1 MNVSGIVSV
10 LIAANATAHALIA
23 GRVYP
28 GVAKQETA
36 YPCVVVNLVNPGA
49 TTTKREVSNLD
60 ITMVQVDVYGSTYTA
75 TAAASAAIRTALDNY
90 SGTVT
95 LTGGGTTVVA
105 GITYTN
111 EMDGYVERPDIF
123 RRITE
128 YHISL
133 KR

>member
-1 MNVSGIVSV
+1 
-10 LIAANATAHALIA
+10 
-23 GRVYP
+23 
-28 GVAKQETA
+28 
-36 YPCVVVNLVNPGA
+36 
-49 TTTKREVSNLD
+49 
-60 ITMVQVDVYGSTYTA
+60 MVQVDIYGSTYTA

-95 LTGGGTTVVA
+95 LTGGGTTAVA

-128 YHISL
+128 YHISI